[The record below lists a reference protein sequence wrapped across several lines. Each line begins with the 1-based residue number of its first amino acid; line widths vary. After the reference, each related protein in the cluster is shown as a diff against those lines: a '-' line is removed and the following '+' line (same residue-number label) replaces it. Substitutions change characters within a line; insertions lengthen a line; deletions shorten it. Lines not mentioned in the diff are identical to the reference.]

1 MSPVFTAVLPLFSL
15 IAAGAAVRRFGLLGP
30 VAVAELNRFVVL
42 LALPAV
48 LFSIMA
54 KAHWSTLAQPGLAT
68 VFAVSMLGVQLPVMA
83 WLMWRRKASLT
94 DASIDALGASYANT
108 GFMGIPLVQLTLGAS
123 GLPGVGLSVLMTACV
138 LFALALTTIEFDRHR
153 GVGLLPTLGNTALA
167 LGRNPLIW
175 APALGALVSLG
186 GVPVPAPVMTAVDL
200 LGASASPCALVVLG
214 LFLAAPLQAD
224 APPRAGWI
232 GLSLLKLI
240 GQPAIAWLVA
250 VPLLQLPQPQVALA
264 MLMALLPT
272 GTGPFML
279 AERYGRRAAMSS
291 RVILATTLLSMVT
304 LSAYLL
310 TLPPPP

>member
-15 IAAGAAVRRFGLLGP
+15 IAAGAAMRRFGLLGP

-54 KAHWSTLAQPGLAT
+54 RAHWSALAQPGLAT
-68 VFAVSMLGVQLPVMA
+68 VFAVSMLGVQLPVMG

-108 GFMGIPLVQLTLGAS
+108 GFLGLPLVQLTLGA
-123 GLPGVGLSVLMTACV
+123 GALPGVGLSVLMTACV
-138 LFALALTTIEFDRHR
+138 LLALALTAIEFDRHR
-153 GVGLLPTLGNTALA
+153 GIGLLPTLGNTALA

-186 GVPVPAPVMTAVDL
+186 DVSVPAPVMTAVDL

-214 LFLAAPLQAD
+214 LFLAAPTQGET
-224 APPRAGWI
+224 PPRAGWLW
-232 GLSLLKLI
+232 LSLLKLI

-250 VPLLQLPQPQVALA
+250 VPLLRLPPSQVALA

-279 AERYGRRAAMSS
+279 AEFHRREASTTAAT
-291 RVILATTLLSMVT
+291 VLGTTLLS
-304 LSAYLL
+304 LL
-310 TLPPPP
+310 TVTGYLALLQL

>member
-1 MSPVFTAVLPLFSL
+1 MSPMFTAVLPLFSL

-30 VAVAELNRFVVL
+30 VAVTELNRFVVL

-68 VFAVSMLGVQLPVMA
+68 VYAVSMLGIHLPVMG
-83 WLMWRRKASLT
+83 WLMWRRRASLT

-108 GFMGIPLVQLTLGAS
+108 GFMGIPLVQLTLGAAA
-123 GLPGVGLSVLMTACV
+123 LPGVGLSVVMTACV

-153 GVGLLPTLGNTALA
+153 GAGLLPTLRSTVLALA
-167 LGRNPLIW
+167 RNPLIW
-175 APALGALVSLG
+175 APALGAGVSLG
-186 GVPVPAPVMTAVDL
+186 GVPIPAPVMTAVDL

-214 LFLAAPLQAD
+214 LFLAAPAQGD

-232 GLSLLKLI
+232 WLSLLKLV
-240 GQPAIAWLVA
+240 GQPALAWVVA
-250 VPLLQLPQPQVALA
+250 VPLLGLPPHQVTLA

-279 AERYGRRAAMSS
+279 AARYGRRAAMSS
-291 RVILATTLLSMVT
+291 RVILVTTVLSVAT

-310 TLPPPP
+310 TLG